1 MPFTLFRSRASM
13 SLHGGGQTP
22 PGAGRQQGQCPEARG
37 REAALEYLALGIDS
51 QVREARDIAQQEV
64 AASRS
69 LERSVSTQLRR
80 WRTGELPS
88 GTPVPTIGRSRG
100 RDVHGLPFDSISN
113 PRIGGDPLLPHT
125 TVLRLD
131 LYERTG
137 RYREMALQEYDDG
150 VDSMDLVFS
159 SSSNGSSGSPASSR
173 TLTARDSPVPLDRP
187 DSPIPE
193 EVDIGTLPIGT
204 PRWPFFSDSFLDPS
218 PPEDEYWDSES
229 QSGIGSMTF
238 FNRAF
243 ARARLVTGGE
253 HESVRSSS
261 ATLVNVSPTEEY
273 SSDSETI
280 VAASNASS
288 STLISTS
295 PDGAETETGVVR
307 SVRVTQVGRATMIDM
322 PRVNQTQAWEMEG
335 VLMSSD
341 ALIDYLMETLRSP
354 RRD

>member
-1 MPFTLFRSRASM
+1 M
-13 SLHGGGQTP
+13 SLSEEDQTP
-22 PGAGRQQGQCPEARG
+22 TVAGRQQGQCPEARG
-37 REAALEYLALGIDS
+37 REAALEYLALGIES

-88 GTPVPTIGRSRG
+88 RTPVPAIGQI
-100 RDVHGLPFDSISN
+100 RDRDIHGLPFNSISS
-113 PRIGGDPLLPHT
+113 PRIGGDSVLPRT

-131 LYERTG
+131 LHERNDKPRKMT
-137 RYREMALQEYDDG
+137 LQESGDR
-150 VDSMDLVFS
+150 VDSMDLTFS
-159 SSSNGSSGSPASSR
+159 SSPNGSVGSPVSSR
-173 TLTARDSPVPLDRP
+173 TLSARDSPVPWERP

-193 EVDIGTLPIGT
+193 EVDIGTVRIGT
-204 PRWPFFSDSFLDPS
+204 RRWPFHSDSSFDPS
-218 PPEDEYWDSES
+218 PPEEEYRNSES

-238 FNRAF
+238 WNRAY
-243 ARARLVTGGE
+243 AHACLVTGRE

-261 ATLVNVSPTEEY
+261 ATLVNVSPSPTEEY

-288 STLISTS
+288 STLTSTS
-295 PDGAETETGVVR
+295 LDDAEAETGVVR

-322 PRVNQTQAWEMEG
+322 PPVNQNQAWEMEG
-335 VLMSSD
+335 VPMSSD
-341 ALIDYLMETLRSP
+341 ALIDYLIETLRSP